1 MNQILSL
8 SLSLCFF
15 VCLSFFLK
23 FISPLVLFPF
33 SAMCDYYFTIH
44 FIYIHDILS
53 ALPLFPY
60 LSLQI
65 KL

>member
-1 MNQILSL
+1 
-8 SLSLCFF
+8 
-15 VCLSFFLK
+15 LK